1 MKCQKLEVLLSCY
14 LDGELSPEQS
24 EQVTQH
30 LSECSS
36 CAQEYRTLRKNQLV
50 LASLSRK
57 EPSPDLWERIEKRVV
72 TEQAEQVLPVRRRV
86 WPMLRRGLLMAAS
99 IAVLLFFGI
108 VAIGYFSHDEEAP
121 PPQVSMRTFM
131 EGHATFVSDH
141 NPLSDK
147 AAWAYVRSRALQSVV
162 EKEHVGP

>member
-1 MKCQKLEVLLSCY
+1 MKCHKMEVLLSCY
-14 LDGELSPEQS
+14 LDGELSSEQS

-30 LSECSS
+30 LNECSS

-50 LASLSRK
+50 LASLTRK
-57 EPSPDLWERIEKRVV
+57 EPSSEVWDKIQKRVV
-72 TEQAEQVLPVRRRV
+72 TDKAAALLPSRRIWPAVRRV
-86 WPMLRRGLLMAAS
+86 VLLAAS

-108 VAIGYFSHDEEAP
+108 VAVGYFAHDEEAP
-121 PPQVSMRTFM
+121 PPLVSQRTFL

-147 AAWAYVRSRALQSVV
+147 AAWAYVRSQSLQSVV